1 MTKLTY
7 FTVKEEITGPYR
19 LSLFLPLVVV
29 STDCKLFDRGVQ
41 ASI

>member
-19 LSLFLPLVVV
+19 LSLFLPLVV
-29 STDCKLFDRGVQ
+29 STDCKLSDRGVQ